1 MLGRSSPST
10 NTVAEVTIN
19 TGMIDNN
26 AVNFTKLQDISQNR
40 LIGRTAAGTGDA
52 TEVQV
57 QTDMIA
63 GNAVTTAKIPNGAIT
78 QAKLN
83 TPRTLTI
90 KNSAGTTLFTVTGAG
105 A

>member
-1 MLGRSSPST
+1 
-10 NTVAEVTIN
+10 
-19 TGMIDNN
+19 MIANN
-26 AVNFTKLQDISQNR
+26 AV
-40 LIGRTAAGTGDA
+40 A
-52 TEVQV
+52 
-57 QTDMIA
+57 
-63 GNAVTTAKIPNGAIT
+63 TAKIPNGAIT

>member
-1 MLGRSSPST
+1 
-10 NTVAEVTIN
+10 
-19 TGMIDNN
+19 MIDND
-26 AVNFTKLQDISQNR
+26 AVTFAKMQNISQNR
-40 LIGRTAAGTGDA
+40 LMGRTAAGSGDA

-57 QTDMIA
+57 QTGMIA
-63 GNAVTTAKIPNGAIT
+63 NNAVATAKIPNGAIT